1 MIKGQIILTE
11 QRTFQRET
19 LRTPS
24 NGIIADRN
32 VVVGD
37 IASTDLGTRL
47 AGYER
52 DGRPFL
58 SRSRLDGSGGER
70 GLGQTRTLRI
80 LAALNHIEPHRAVRG
95 AFIDVLRERL
105 SRYGEGV
112 EDIGTSHE
120 K

>member
-11 QRTFQRET
+11 QRAFQRET

-37 IASTDLGTRL
+37 IASASVFATGK
-47 AGYER
+47 G